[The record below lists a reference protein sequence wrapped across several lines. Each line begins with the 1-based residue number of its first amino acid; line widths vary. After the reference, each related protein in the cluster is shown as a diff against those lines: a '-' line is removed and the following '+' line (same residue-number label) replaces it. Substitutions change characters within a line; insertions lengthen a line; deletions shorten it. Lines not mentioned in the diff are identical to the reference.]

1 MDASVRKILT
11 DLKARKFSPVYFL
24 QGEEAYHID
33 LISDYIEQN
42 VLTEAEKGFNQ
53 FVLYGKDV
61 TMAAV
66 LTHAR
71 RFPMMA
77 ERQVVIVKEAQEI
90 QDINKDIG
98 SKLLL
103 DYLNQQVPSTVLVF
117 CHKHKNLDKRRELGK
132 TIEKLATT
140 LTTKKSYDNQLPDFV
155 GEYVAEKKVSMDDKA
170 ILELC
175 AFVGNDLH
183 RLANEIDKLI
193 ISLPA
198 GESITWEQV
207 MIQVGVSKEYN
218 IFELQR
224 AIIAKDALLANK
236 IVNYFESNTR
246 KNPMMPVVAFLYSFF
261 SKLLVASQASDKSDK
276 GLVSELKV
284 SPYAARDY
292 TVALRQYPQQKIMD
306 NISSLRD
313 ADLKLKGVNTGSADE
328 GQIFRELI
336 WRLMN

>member
-1 MDASVRKILT
+1 MDASVKKILT
-11 DLKARKFSPVYFL
+11 DLKARKYSPVYFL
-24 QGEEAYHID
+24 QGEETYYID
-33 LISDYIEQN
+33 LISDFVEQN

-53 FVLYGKDV
+53 VILYGKDV

-66 LTHAR
+66 LTNAR

-90 QDINKDIG
+90 QDLNKDIG

-103 DYLNQQVPSTVLVF
+103 DYLTKQVPSTVLVF

-132 TIEKLATT
+132 KIEKLATT

-155 GEYVAEKKVSMDDKA
+155 SEYVSEKKISMEDKA
-170 ILELC
+170 ILALC
-175 AFVGNDLH
+175 EFVGNDLH

-193 ISLPA
+193 ISLPK
-198 GESITWEQV
+198 GDSISVDQV
-207 MIQVGVSKEYN
+207 MNQVGVSKEYN

-224 AIIAKDALLANK
+224 AILAKDQLQANK

-246 KNPMMPVVAFLYSFF
+246 KNPIIPVVAFLYSFF
-261 SKLLVASQASDKSDK
+261 SKLLAASQASDKSDK

-292 TVALRQYPQQKIMD
+292 TLALRQYPQQKIMD